1 MQFGF
6 NPLLHPFFTKENAK
20 MKRIYL
26 KYLTKACE
34 SGLISILCCE
44 TFIVEMKI
52 FEGFVELLLFVV
64 TEEKPF
70 IRRCQEIPVK
80 YKGKKMRTFLL
91 SEKSDQKF
99 LRL

>member
-1 MQFGF
+1 
-6 NPLLHPFFTKENAK
+6 

-80 YKGKKMRTFLL
+80 YKGKKMQTFLL
-91 SEKSDQKF
+91 SEKSDQKI